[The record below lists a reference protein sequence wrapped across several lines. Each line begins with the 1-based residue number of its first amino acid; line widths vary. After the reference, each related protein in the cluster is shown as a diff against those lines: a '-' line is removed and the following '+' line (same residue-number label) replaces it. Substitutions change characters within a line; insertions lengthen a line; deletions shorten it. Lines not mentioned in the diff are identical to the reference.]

1 MFTAVRKNFKYE
13 LIKYHFFHIKSEN
26 MLHRIRYAVIVRC
39 ISKSSE
45 IMLPDKMLCS
55 FSHSSTIEFI
65 HVMVSKM
72 ALERVH
78 DGITVNLVMIN
89 LTFCRKPS
97 VEFSWCGADLSNSY
111 IRRKKTVQ
119 SSVNS
124 IQIVVIK
131 RCKKMCN
138 LQSQ

>member
-1 MFTAVRKNFKYE
+1 MFAAVWKNFKYE
-13 LIKYHFFHIKSEN
+13 LVKYHFFHIKSEN
-26 MLHRIRYAVIVRC
+26 MLHWIRYAIIVRC
-39 ISKSSE
+39 IFKSSE
-45 IMLPDKMLCS
+45 IMLPNKISCS

-65 HVMVSKM
+65 HIMISKM

-89 LTFCRKPS
+89 LTFYRKPS
-97 VEFSWCGADLSNSY
+97 MKFSWCRADLSNSY

-119 SSVNS
+119 SSVNA

-131 RCKKMCN
+131 WCKKMCN